1 MPPYLKLG
9 SIPRKRHI
17 VHPQEP
23 GFRGEGIYY
32 EEVDTTAGFGRAYS
46 ICYHLRPPTR
56 VRKIEPAG
64 EVSVETVAEPALRHH
79 HFRTK
84 NLKPTGDVVTGRIP
98 LLANDDVIMS
108 RCRPAQAQAEL
119 YRNGA
124 ADEVIFIHQG
134 KGLLHTMF
142 GLLPFKP
149 YDYIVIP
156 HCMTYRLEFD
166 SSVQPNLLIFESK
179 GNI

>member
-1 MPPYLKLG
+1 MPQYLQLG
-9 SIPRKRHI
+9 SIPAKRHI
-17 VHPQEP
+17 ALRREG

-32 EEVDTTAGFGRAYS
+32 EEVVTTAGFGRAYS

-64 EVSVETVAEPALRHH
+64 ESLIETVTEPALRHY

-84 NLKPTGDVVTGRIP
+84 NLKPAGDVVTGRVS

-108 RCRPAQAQAEL
+108 RCRPAQPQAEL

-124 ADEVIFIHQG
+124 ADEVIFVHQG
-134 KGLLHTMF
+134 KGILHT
-142 GLLPFKP
+142 
-149 YDYIVIP
+149 
-156 HCMTYRLEFD
+156 
-166 SSVQPNLLIFESK
+166 
-179 GNI
+179 